1 MKIDFI
7 NILTIAYSIAGI
19 VTFAGFI
26 PTIKDLYYKKP
37 SANISTYAI
46 WTITTSITSL
56 YGFFVLKDIVFNIVY
71 SLTLASF
78 VTILIMRLRLKVKYN
93 L

>member
-7 NILTIAYSIAGI
+7 NIITISYSIAGI

-26 PTIKDLYYKKP
+26 PTIKDLYYRKP

-46 WTITTSITSL
+46 WTATTFITSL
-56 YGFFVLKDIVFNIVY
+56 YGFFVLFMLN
-71 SLTLASF
+71 
-78 VTILIMRLRLKVKYN
+78 
-93 L
+93 